1 MSMFSIAFGVD
12 RTEDNRI
19 IISLW
24 KFYLSQSTRRF
35 IMSVS
40 QMTLEELF
48 GQVMFSSVVTRH
60 DRRQLRSALLERT
73 LNDDEYAIINRL
85 LYNVRRGWVKIID

>member
-1 MSMFSIAFGVD
+1 MLNSIQ
-12 RTEDNRI
+12 
-19 IISLW
+19 SLN
-24 KFYLSQSTRRF
+24 T
-35 IMSVS
+35 MTVS

-60 DRRQLRSALLERT
+60 DRRQLRSVLLERT
-73 LNDDEYAIINRL
+73 LNEDEYAIINRL

>member
-1 MSMFSIAFGVD
+1 
-12 RTEDNRI
+12 
-19 IISLW
+19 
-24 KFYLSQSTRRF
+24 
-35 IMSVS
+35 MSVS
-40 QMTLEELF
+40 QMTTLEELF

-73 LNDDEYAIINRL
+73 LNEDEYAIINRL

>member
-1 MSMFSIAFGVD
+1 MFSIAFEVD
-12 RTEDNRI
+12 RIEDNKN
-19 IISLW
+19 IISLY
-24 KFYLSQSTRRF
+24 KFYVSQSTRRF

>member
-1 MSMFSIAFGVD
+1 M
-12 RTEDNRI
+12 
-19 IISLW
+19 
-24 KFYLSQSTRRF
+24 SQSTRRF

-48 GQVMFSSVVTRH
+48 GQIMFSSVVTRH
-60 DRRQLRSALLERT
+60 DRSQLRSALLERT
-73 LNDDEYAIINRL
+73 LNEDEYAIINRL

>member
-1 MSMFSIAFGVD
+1 MS
-12 RTEDNRI
+12 
-19 IISLW
+19 L
-24 KFYLSQSTRRF
+24 
-35 IMSVS
+35 S

-73 LNDDEYAIINRL
+73 LNEDEYAIINRL

>member
-1 MSMFSIAFGVD
+1 
-12 RTEDNRI
+12 
-19 IISLW
+19 
-24 KFYLSQSTRRF
+24 
-35 IMSVS
+35 MSVS

-73 LNDDEYAIINRL
+73 LNEDEYAIINRL
-85 LYNVRRGWVKIID
+85 LYNVRRGWVRIVD

>member
-1 MSMFSIAFGVD
+1 MS
-12 RTEDNRI
+12 
-19 IISLW
+19 L
-24 KFYLSQSTRRF
+24 
-35 IMSVS
+35 S

-73 LNDDEYAIINRL
+73 LNEDEYAIINRL
-85 LYNVRRGWVKIID
+85 LYNVRRGWVRIVD

>member
-1 MSMFSIAFGVD
+1 MLKSIQ
-12 RTEDNRI
+12 
-19 IISLW
+19 SLN
-24 KFYLSQSTRRF
+24 T
-35 IMSVS
+35 MTVS

-60 DRRQLRSALLERT
+60 DRRQLRSVLLERT
-73 LNDDEYAIINRL
+73 LNEDEYAIINRL

>member
-1 MSMFSIAFGVD
+1 MMSA
-12 RTEDNRI
+12 
-19 IISLW
+19 
-24 KFYLSQSTRRF
+24 
-35 IMSVS
+35 S

-73 LNDDEYAIINRL
+73 LNEDEYAIINRL
-85 LYNVRRGWVKIID
+85 LYNVRRGWVKIVD

>member
-1 MSMFSIAFGVD
+1 
-12 RTEDNRI
+12 
-19 IISLW
+19 
-24 KFYLSQSTRRF
+24 
-35 IMSVS
+35 MSVS

-73 LNDDEYAIINRL
+73 LNEDEYAIINRL

>member
-1 MSMFSIAFGVD
+1 MFSIAL
-12 RTEDNRI
+12 E
-19 IISLW
+19 ISPRVHNTNTTSLL

-73 LNDDEYAIINRL
+73 LNEDEYAIINRL
-85 LYNVRRGWVKIID
+85 LYNVRRGWVKIVD

>member
-1 MSMFSIAFGVD
+1 MGNLSMLKSIQRVN
-12 RTEDNRI
+12 TM
-19 IISLW
+19 
-24 KFYLSQSTRRF
+24 T
-35 IMSVS
+35 VS

-60 DRRQLRSALLERT
+60 ERRQLRSVLLERT

>member
-1 MSMFSIAFGVD
+1 MLKSI
-12 RTEDNRI
+12 
-19 IISLW
+19 
-24 KFYLSQSTRRF
+24 QSVNT
-35 IMSVS
+35 MPVS

-60 DRRQLRSALLERT
+60 DRRQLRSVLLERT
-73 LNDDEYAIINRL
+73 LNEDEYAIINRL

>member
-1 MSMFSIAFGVD
+1 M
-12 RTEDNRI
+12 T
-19 IISLW
+19 
-24 KFYLSQSTRRF
+24 
-35 IMSVS
+35 
-40 QMTLEELF
+40 TLEELF

-73 LNDDEYAIINRL
+73 LNEDEYAIINRL

>member
-1 MSMFSIAFGVD
+1 MS
-12 RTEDNRI
+12 
-19 IISLW
+19 L
-24 KFYLSQSTRRF
+24 
-35 IMSVS
+35 S

-48 GQVMFSSVVTRH
+48 GQIMFSSVVTRH

-73 LNDDEYAIINRL
+73 LNEDEYAIINRL

>member
-1 MSMFSIAFGVD
+1 
-12 RTEDNRI
+12 
-19 IISLW
+19 
-24 KFYLSQSTRRF
+24 
-35 IMSVS
+35 MSVS

-60 DRRQLRSALLERT
+60 ERQQLRAALLGGC
-73 LNDDEYAIINRL
+73 LNEDEHAIINRL

>member
-1 MSMFSIAFGVD
+1 MFRITSISSQ
-12 RTEDNRI
+12 TQHNRI
-19 IISLW
+19 KLSIGNISML
-24 KFYLSQSTRRF
+24 KSIQSLNT
-35 IMSVS
+35 MTVS

-60 DRRQLRSALLERT
+60 DRRQLRSVLLERT
-73 LNDDEYAIINRL
+73 LNEDEYAIINRL

>member
-1 MSMFSIAFGVD
+1 MFSIAFGVD

-60 DRRQLRSALLERT
+60 DRRQLRSALLQRT

-85 LYNVRRGWVKIID
+85 LYNVRRGWVKIVD

>member
-1 MSMFSIAFGVD
+1 MFSIAFEVD
-12 RTEDNRI
+12 RTEDNII